1 MKNSITDIIEMAT
14 KLDGRVLSDYLYEE
28 QKKSDLSSKV
38 FFGMLT
44 AEINEIKKRDVKLI
58 NQLDDKG
65 LIISYKYHLV
75 NILVESMFAQTLS
88 ERELTPKLARVLGY
102 ILPVD
107 PLKSDEIGIMDKYV
121 KEDDEWQKVEF
132 EKTMNSLKPTFER
145 NGWYAP
151 RDFREVREWHY
162 YEIKKN
168 TPERED
174 LPERAMIQDR
184 EIYIQWAKATH
195 QKEKTAPPVE
205 DIKKKFNKMP
215 IEEVRNH
222 FKLLIEKENPRKTIW
237 MTEGDFE
244 IFMKRSFGGQTELPK
259 PEINIGGTGKYAVVK
274 LFYQFYSKSTDHPY
288 NGNRKKDPFVKL
300 LKDAFVNSD
309 FDDLTNDNFKGD
321 KNKKYEWD

>member
-1 MKNSITDIIEMAT
+1 MKKSITDIIEMAT

-58 NQLDDKG
+58 NQLDYKG

-75 NILVESMFAQTLS
+75 NILVESMFEQTFS
-88 ERELTPKLARVLGY
+88 ERELTPKLAKVLGY

-107 PLKSDEIGIMDKYV
+107 PLKSDEMGIMDKYV

-132 EKTMNSLKPTFER
+132 DKTMNSLKPTFEK

-168 TPERED
+168 PPERED

-195 QKEKTAPPVE
+195 QKKETAPPAE
-205 DIKKKFNKMP
+205 NIEKKFNKMP
-215 IEEVRNH
+215 IEEVRKH
-222 FKLLIEKENPRKTIW
+222 LKLLIQKENPTIKKIW

-244 IFMKRSFGGQTELPK
+244 IFMKRSFGGQTELSKPK
-259 PEINIGGTGKYAVVK
+259 INIGSTGKYAVVK

-288 NGNRKKDPFVKL
+288 NGDRKKDPFVKL
-300 LKDAFVNSD
+300 LKDAFENSD

-321 KNKKYEWD
+321 KHKYEWV